1 MATETEALKDLKVEK
16 DNLYLEETFT
26 DLRVGSLRRLSP
38 VTAAGAPDAE
48 RETLYFGH
56 AQVLS
61 QLGPLPIQFQIEADS
76 MEDALDKFPD
86 GAAEAVTK
94 MVEEIREMQ
103 RQQASQIV
111 VPGAGGGGLPGGGG
125 MPPMNPT
132 GKIQLR

>member
-26 DLRVGSLRRLSP
+26 DLRVGSLRRLTP
-38 VTAAGAPDAE
+38 VTSSGEPDAG

-76 MEDALDKFPD
+76 LDDALDKFPD
-86 GAAEAVTK
+86 GAADAVAK
-94 MVEEIREMQ
+94 MVDEIRELQ

-111 VPGAGGGGLPGGGG
+111 VPGSGGG
-125 MPPMNPT
+125 MPGGAACPP
-132 GKIQLR
+132 

>member
-38 VTAAGAPDAE
+38 VTAAVEPDAE

-94 MVEEIREMQ
+94 MGEEIREMQ

>member
-26 DLRVGSLRRLSP
+26 DLRGGSLRRLTP
-38 VTAAGAPDAE
+38 VTAAALPDPG

-56 AQVLS
+56 AQVMS

-76 MEDALDKFPD
+76 MEDALEKFPA
-86 GAAEAVTK
+86 GAAEALTK
-94 MVEEIREMQ
+94 MVDEIREMQ

-111 VPGAGGGGLPGGGG
+111 VPGGGGGGFPGGGG

-132 GKIQLR
+132 GNIQLR